1 MSLSDEEIRE
11 IRERVERRLAIEQEA
26 RRSRMPRWDP
36 ADSPWRSLNDTVVA
50 SLKACKELSLDDLE
64 AIFNR
69 GRERFSG
76 TRSDRPFGPPDRI
89 EEPLA
94 KAERRRFCFWDNSIY
109 ATYDTAGRGPRTW
122 GPGSDREISG
132 SITFRDVRVHWLKHV
147 ELLQEAGFQLGS
159 QRPIRESKA
168 ARERQTRGRDTSEPD
183 AATPTE
189 PRKATEPDIDLAIR
203 AVYDQAERDGE
214 KPPNIKELIKP
225 VQAKLAAT
233 GLKASGLMIMRVG
246 NEPQHKKRRWEQGRT
261 KKKKS
266 RDFQK

>member
-1 MSLSDEEIRE
+1 MSLSDQEIRE

-50 SLKACKELSLDDLE
+50 SLKACKELSMDDLE

-94 KAERRRFCFWDNSIY
+94 KAERRRFYFWDNEIF
-109 ATYDTAGRGPRTW
+109 ATYN
-122 GPGSDREISG
+122 DRVQPA
-132 SITFRDVRVHWLKHV
+132 ITFRDVRVQWLKHV
-147 ELLQEAGFQLGS
+147 ELLQEAGFQLSS
-159 QRPIRESKA
+159 QRPIEEGKA
-168 ARERQTRGRDTSEPD
+168 ARERQTRGRNTSEPNAD
-183 AATPTE
+183 TPTE
-189 PRKATEPDIDLAIR
+189 PRKATKPDIDRVIQ
-203 AVYDQAERDGE
+203 AVYDEAERDGE
-214 KPPNIKELIKP
+214 KPPNIKELIEP

-233 GLKASGLMIMRVG
+233 GHTASGLMIMKVG
-246 NEPQHKKRRWEQGRT
+246 AGPQHKKRRWEPGRT

-266 RDFQK
+266 GDFWK